1 MANALARLLDTL
13 ADRIERLE
21 ALDPVAEKL
30 SQATAVMYSNRRVKD
45 LASGT
50 PIGHP
55 VHPLLV
61 TVPIGLWS
69 AASLLDLLRQPRAAE
84 LLTGAGVLSY
94 VPTAVTGLSDW
105 TDTAGAEKRVGIVHA
120 ALNATAVTVFTA
132 SWLARRRGSDLLGAG
147 LTLVGLTAIT
157 AGGWLGG
164 HLSYALGV
172 GVDTTAFQKRVD
184 EWTDA
189 AAEADVEPGRLTGGE
204 VAGVPVVLTRTA
216 DGDVKAYA
224 GRCTHR
230 GGPLHQGTVTDGCI
244 VCPLHGSAFSVAD
257 GSVVHGP
264 ATRPQP
270 AYDVRVTAGRV
281 LVRRAE
287 EVRALRANPVGV

>member
-1 MANALARLLDTL
+1 MAYALARLLDTL
-13 ADRIERLE
+13 VDRIERLE
-21 ALDPVAEKL
+21 ALDPVTAKL
-30 SQATAVMYSNRRVKD
+30 TQATTALYANRRVKD

-69 AASLLDLLRQPRAAE
+69 AASLLDMLQQPRAAQ
-84 LLTGAGVLSY
+84 LMTGAGVLSY
-94 VPTAVTGLSDW
+94 VPTAATGLSDW
-105 TDTAGAEKRVGIVHA
+105 TYTAGAEKRVGVVHA

-132 SWLARRRGSDLLGAG
+132 SWLARRRGADLLGAG
-147 LTLVGLTAIT
+147 LTLVGLTAVS

-172 GVDTTAFQKRVD
+172 GVDTTAFQRSAIT
-184 EWTDA
+184 WTDA
-189 AAEADVEPGRLTGGE
+189 AAEADVEHGRLTGGE

-216 DGDVKAYA
+216 GGEIKAYA

-230 GGPLHQGTVTDGCI
+230 GGPLHEGKVVDGCI
-244 VCPLHGSAFSVAD
+244 VCPWHGSTFDVED

-270 AYDVRVTAGRV
+270 RYEVQVTAGRV
-281 LVRRAE
+281 LVRRRE
-287 EVRALRANPVGV
+287 EVRALRLNPVGV

>member
-94 VPTAVTGLSDW
+94 VPTAATGLSDW

-270 AYDVRVTAGRV
+270 AYDVQVTAGRV